1 VSVHGGGYVYGDK
14 NLYRFCCMSLAQRGF
29 AVVNFSYRL
38 APEHRFPAQLE
49 DVNSAMQFVVRHA
62 AQYFIDTH
70 NVFFVGDSAG
80 AQMASKYLAAV
91 TNPSYALLLG
101 LEIPAFDIRA
111 CALNCGFYIPDL
123 HKDKMLIKCYLQ
135 KPSQVDAKEMDI
147 AANITAEFPP
157 SFVMTSNKD
166 FLRERA
172 KPFVELLTSKGV
184 EAECPAASR
193 PAMWVFRELCRPRWH
208 AAFRFL
214 FQGPR
219 ISTAAHNCC
228 DRPDARW

>member
-1 VSVHGGGYVYGDK
+1 MSVHGGGYVYGDK
-14 NLYRFCCMSLAQRGF
+14 NLYRFYCMSLAQRGF

-80 AQMASKYLAAV
+80 VQMASKYLAAV

-135 KPSQVDAKEMDI
+135 KPSQVDAKEMDK
-147 AANITAEFPP
+147 AANIPAEFPP

-184 EAECPAASR
+184 EAEYPAASR
-193 PAMWVFRELCRPRWH
+193 PAMWVFRELCRPRWP

-214 FQGPR
+214 F
-219 ISTAAHNCC
+219 
-228 DRPDARW
+228 